1 MRDIAAEW
9 AEVDAAEADARSA
22 IDRLV
27 ARILSEEPISSKAGA
42 AVASLTRVVGRSLA
56 AALLRT
62 EDPEWRGRLLFLLAM
77 YGPPR
82 DYETLSAVAEVAD
95 EDWDHEVR
103 AQARQILEDVNW
115 PELVEERYLSASK
128 ASG

>member
-1 MRDIAAEW
+1 MRDISAEW

-27 ARILSEEPISSKAGA
+27 ARILSEAPISSKAGA

-62 EDPEWRGRLLFLLAM
+62 EDPEWRDRLLFLLAM
-77 YGPPR
+77 LGPPR

-95 EDWDHEVR
+95 EDWDHDVR
-103 AQARQILEDVNW
+103 AQARRILEDVNW
-115 PELVEERYLSASK
+115 RELRDEWELRARK
-128 ASG
+128 ASA